1 MSTSHNAWQASCT
14 CTVAARSL
22 RAPSRLD
29 PHRVAPQRSAAERL
43 AAREV
48 GAAQVRAR
56 SLAAAAE
63 GLEVDAAEARAL
75 NECVQRVFD
84 YSPDD
89 IYADCHVLRHGL
101 RRCGAALCTPRGR
114 LSSKDIGNPL

>member
-1 MSTSHNAWQASCT
+1 LSTSHNAWQASCT

-75 NECVQRVFD
+75 NECVQRGFED
-84 YSPDD
+84 SPHDVD
-89 IYADCHVLRHGL
+89 GL
-101 RRCGAALCTPRGR
+101 PRAAAWPSPVRRRSSHTPRAVV
-114 LSSKDIGNPL
+114 